1 MTLDPEKLRS
11 LTQLC
16 LHIARHAGERIVTVY
31 HGDFEIMQKSDE
43 TPLTTADLEANRI
56 ITDGLEALDFSVPI
70 LSEESA
76 VVSFNER
83 TGWDSYWLVDPLDGT
98 REFIARNGEFS
109 VNIALI
115 QNGKPILGVVYAPIL
130 KVAYFAA
137 RGQGAWKQVDDA
149 QPQPIHVRKSPREAV
164 IVARSRSPVTGPLMK
179 RFLEKLGAHEEVP
192 MGSALKSCLVA
203 EGAADVYPKLGPT
216 SEWDTGAAQCVVEE
230 AGGRI
235 TDLKMCDLRYNTRES
250 LINPHFLVF
259 GSDERQWNDYVPSG
273 LSHYPTC

>member
-1 MTLDPEKLRS
+1 MTLDPEKLQS

-16 LHIARHAGERIVTVY
+16 LLIARHAGERIVSVY

-56 ITDGLEALDFSVPI
+56 ITDGLEALDFSAPI
-70 LSEESA
+70 LSEESP

-137 RGQGAWKQVDDA
+137 SGQGAWKQVDDA
-149 QPQPIHVRKSPREAV
+149 KPQPIQVRKSPPESV
-164 IVARSRSPVTGPLMK
+164 VVARSRSPITGPLMK

-192 MGSALKSCLVA
+192 TTTTARNAKRRPPFRTL
-203 EGAADVYPKLGPT
+203 DVLAIFT
-216 SEWDTGAAQCVVEE
+216 TRSSSSS
-230 AGGRI
+230 RSS
-235 TDLKMCDLRYNTRES
+235 LSRSLRSLRES
-250 LINPHFLVF
+250 LRAITFP
-259 GSDERQWNDYVPSG
+259 
-273 LSHYPTC
+273 